1 MSYLQYLLIF
11 LVAPTAVLFAYH
23 GPLHIRRVVAA
34 CGLAAAVMV
43 VAGVPWLHAL
53 VQLEV
58 WGWDPA
64 KVTFTTWDVP
74 WDAAAFF
81 VLQAF
86 FTGVLAVLAL
96 RRPWGRK

>member
-11 LVAPTAVLFAYH
+11 LVAPTAVLMAYH
-23 GPLHIRRVVAA
+23 GPIHIRRVVAA
-34 CGLAAAVMV
+34 CSLAAAVMV
-43 VAGVPWLHAL
+43 VGGVPWLHAL
-53 VQLEV
+53 VRLGV

-64 KVTFTTWDVP
+64 KVTLTTWDVP

-96 RRPWGRK
+96 RRPWGRT